1 MMVISV
7 LAFVPVRL
15 GAMVLTTYSAMKK
28 TMALSECPTISKVLK
43 RVSGHVPE
51 DRGGPISMDAPY
63 ATLVFDG
70 DCAICR
76 SWVNYWQRLTNGRVS
91 YRPYQEAAADFPTI
105 APEAFERAIW
115 MIEPDGRSYSGAAAA
130 YRVLLYAPG
139 HGGWWWMHT
148 RVPVSLR
155 RASAPTSSSHL
166 IGACSA

>member
-28 TMALSECPTISKVLK
+28 TMALSECPTISNVLK

-70 DCAICR
+70 ATAALDACQRDSRDPCNRTR
-76 SWVNYWQRLTNGRVS
+76 SC
-91 YRPYQEAAADFPTI
+91 FP
-105 APEAFERAIW
+105 
-115 MIEPDGRSYSGAAAA
+115 DLAAAA
-130 YRVLLYAPG
+130 TARRRGLERAGFSAADPAYRQL
-139 HGGWWWMHT
+139 
-148 RVPVSLR
+148 
-155 RASAPTSSSHL
+155 
-166 IGACSA
+166 